1 MEMKKGRVKIP
12 AADIDY
18 RYQKTVSFSQYS
30 TFRHCPHQ
38 WYLNYVKKK
47 YDFKPSIN
55 MTFGTAIHETLQ
67 HYLKTMFES
76 SAAEAD
82 RIDLDTYFQERFI
95 EVYKA
100 SVKDNKEEHFSTP
113 EEMKEFNSDATVL
126 LEWFKKKRSRYFNKR
141 NTELIGI
148 EIPLLSK
155 ANTEINNVFFRGY
168 IDFVLYDTVNEKFT
182 IFDIKTSTRGW
193 SDYDKKDQIKLN
205 QILLYKKFFSEITG
219 VTEDK
224 IDVQFFIVKRKIF
237 ENSEFPIPRIQEF
250 VPANGKVKLKQAYQ
264 DFTDFIKEAFTP
276 DGKYID
282 KEYEKKPS
290 KLCDWCSFNNTEH
303 CDKNNTQKLIV

>member
-1 MEMKKGRVKIP
+1 MKKSRVKIP

-67 HYLKTMFES
+67 HDLKTMYEE
-76 SAAEAD
+76 SAAAAN
-82 RIDLDTYFQERFI
+82 RIDLEAYFKERFI
-95 EVYKA
+95 EVYKG
-100 SVKDNKEEHFSTP
+100 SVKDNKGNHFSTP
-113 EEMKEFNSDATVL
+113 EEMKEFYTDGMTL
-126 LEWFKKKRSRYFNKR
+126 LDWFKKRRGKYFNKR
-141 NTELIGI
+141 NEELVGI

-155 ANTEINNVFFRGY
+155 ADTTIENVFFRGY
-168 IDFVLYDTVNEKFT
+168 IDLIIYDSANDKFT
-182 IFDIKTSTRGW
+182 IYDIKTSTKGW
-193 SDYDKKDQIKLN
+193 TDYDKKDQTKLN
-205 QILLYKKFFSEITG
+205 QLLLYKKYFSEITG

-224 IDVQFFIVKRKIF
+224 IDVKFFIVKRKIL
-237 ENSEFPIPRIQEF
+237 ENSEYPIPRIQEF
-250 VPANGKVKLKQAYQ
+250 IPANGKAKVKQAQ
-264 DFTDFIKEAFTP
+264 EDFSSFVREAFTLE
-276 DGKYID
+276 GKYVD

-290 KLCDWCSFNNTEH
+290 KLCAWCPFNNSEH
-303 CDKNNTQKLIV
+303 CDKNTSQKLLV

>member
-1 MEMKKGRVKIP
+1 MKKTKIKIP

-67 HYLKTMFES
+67 HYLQTMFDT

-82 RIDLDTYFQERFI
+82 RIDMEAYFKERFI
-95 EVYKA
+95 TVYKE
-100 SVKDNKEEHFSTP
+100 SVKDNKGEHFSSP
-113 EEMKEFNSDATVL
+113 EEMKEFYSDASTL
-126 LEWFKKKRSRYFNKR
+126 LDWFKKKRSRYFNKR

-168 IDFVLYDTVNEKFT
+168 VDLILYDSINDKFT
-182 IFDIKTSTRGW
+182 IYDIKTSTRGW
-193 SDYDKKDQIKLN
+193 TDYDKKDQTKLN
-205 QILLYKKFFSEITG
+205 QILLYKRFFSEITR

-224 IDVQFFIVKRKIF
+224 IDVQFFIVRRKIF
-237 ENSEFPIPRIQEF
+237 ENSEFPIPRVQEF
-250 VPANGKVKLKQAYQ
+250 VPANGKVKVKQAYQ
-264 DFTDFIKEAFTP
+264 DFTDFIREAFTP

-290 KLCDWCSFNNTEH
+290 KLCDWCPFNNTEH
-303 CDKNNTQKLIV
+303 CDKNTSKKLIV